1 MMFGREL
8 QLEASVKMNER
19 DCDTIYDTLITILSE
34 HNLLWIIDQ
43 VEEQVRSGKTIERE
57 IETLT
62 EVRPHALE
70 SGTSIL
76 RKGPKARFPV
86 TVPYE
91 SCERAQ
97 ITIDAIQHAL
107 IDSITME
114 QDLVEFLDR
123 QPNEISQIEFYE
135 DDSNQPR
142 RFISR
147 TAMAERA
154 QGSAQLHKLLNQL
167 REEIWK

>member
-1 MMFGREL
+1 
-8 QLEASVKMNER
+8 MNER

-43 VEEQVRSGKTIERE
+43 VEEQLRSGRTIERE

-62 EVRPHALE
+62 EVKPHALE
-70 SGTSIL
+70 RGTSIL

-86 TVPYE
+86 TVAYD
-91 SCERAQ
+91 SCERAE

-107 IDSITME
+107 IDSIAME
-114 QDLVEFLDR
+114 QDLVEFLER

-135 DDSNQPR
+135 DDSNRPQ

-147 TAMAERA
+147 IAIAERT
-154 QGSAQLHKLLNQL
+154 QGSAQLHELLNQL

>member
-1 MMFGREL
+1 
-8 QLEASVKMNER
+8 MNER

-34 HNLLWIIDQ
+34 HNLLWIMDQ

-86 TVPYE
+86 TVPFDP
-91 SCERAQ
+91 CERAQ

-107 IDSITME
+107 IDSFTME

-123 QPNEISQIEFYE
+123 QPNAIPQIEFYE

-142 RFISR
+142 RLISR
-147 TAMAERA
+147 TAIAERT
-154 QGSAQLHKLLNQL
+154 QSSAQLHKLLNEL